1 MSIWE
6 ALGKTLGMLEKNAG
20 KVAIGL
26 GGATVGAIAGASAA
40 SPGVEINSQQ
50 GTTKNNA
57 NPSYLGA
64 IIIGIIILAL
74 AFGFYYLK
82 KN

>member
-6 ALGKTLGMLEKNAG
+6 ALGKTFGMLEKNAG

-26 GGATVGAIAGASAA
+26 GGTTVGAIAGASAA

-50 GTTKNNA
+50 GNIKNDD
-57 NPSYLGA
+57 NPYLGA
-64 IIIGIIILAL
+64 IIIVLIILAL

>member
-50 GTTKNNA
+50 GTKNNA